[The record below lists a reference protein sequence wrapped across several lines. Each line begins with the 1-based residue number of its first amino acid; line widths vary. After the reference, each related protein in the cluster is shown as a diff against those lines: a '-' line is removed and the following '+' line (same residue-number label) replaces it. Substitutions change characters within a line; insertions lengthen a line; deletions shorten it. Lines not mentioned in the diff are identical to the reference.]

1 MKTQHFSKVTLG
13 LIFSINLT
21 LLLVPESF
29 AANFRW
35 VVYNN
40 SQNVL
45 KLSKWRAQYRNT
57 ALPYMHYDH
66 DTCVWID
73 RSSND
78 QKNLKPQQ
86 QRGWDC
92 SDPQRAAKNPKRQ
105 FRVYIQCPNGDGKF
119 VYFPRDG
126 EYYPRGHRSNTSVEY
141 QLILEPYDCA

>member
-1 MKTQHFSKVTLG
+1 MKIKKFLRITVG
-13 LIFSINLT
+13 LILSINLS
-21 LLLVPESF
+21 LISVPESS

-45 KLSKWRAQYRNT
+45 KLSKSRAQFRNT
-57 ALPYMHYDH
+57 ALPYMHYRH
-66 DTCVWID
+66 EHCVWID

-78 QKNLKPQQ
+78 QKNLNPQQ

-92 SDPQRAAKNPKRQ
+92 NDPQRAAVNPKRQ
-105 FRVYIQCPNGDGKF
+105 FRVAIQCPNGDERY

-126 EYYPRGHRSNTSVEY
+126 GYYPRGHRSNTNVEY
-141 QLILEPYDCA
+141 QLILEAYDCA